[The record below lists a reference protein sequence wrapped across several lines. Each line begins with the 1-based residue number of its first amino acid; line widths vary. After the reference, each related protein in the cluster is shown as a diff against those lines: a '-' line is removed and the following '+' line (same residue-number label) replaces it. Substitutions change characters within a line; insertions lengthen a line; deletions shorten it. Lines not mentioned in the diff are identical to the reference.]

1 MKNTEEISGAGA
13 GEYGMPE
20 EYQVQK
26 SEFSGMGRETASE
39 QSMDSEYAE
48 MEEYPSLTEEAGQT
62 SQREKRSNSGRK
74 RMLMALCSSAMVV
87 ALAVAAIGPQRIQGY
102 YKQTEQKYDTGYQIR
117 TVGNVNEC
125 GLFTDGVR
133 NWTLGEI
140 APDASYYPVNGVRMQ
155 DSVVLRGYNDGYSSW
170 NGYIFEN
177 LDSVEDTLKA
187 GKTELYVQA
196 EISAPGYQFMLI
208 DRVTTV
214 TNNALVY
221 YKGKCIGVIY
231 LKHNK
236 NMLEYTQE
244 EFDKAYELGI
254 VERADGYIFAAE
266 LLRHEPDYQE
276 GMYAEALQNLRDT
289 CTVTLLDPDASQRLV
304 IGDSLQVSLRKN
316 LFISGIENSVEA
328 FSEDGGS
335 AVSGRYASIYKWR
348 STDERNSYSAAR
360 IQIDLTLEHEDVTNQ
375 SYYHLAYAGA
385 SVIIPRPHIMKN
397 TENVEENMWEGPLY
411 DVIFP
416 LEAREQHQVQTL
428 FEEINGIKWRICIYQ
443 ENVYCFCEEEPNM
456 YLRLTG
462 GGALL
467 TSNIPLLNS
476 DGTLSESFYDM
487 ISEFEKIK

>member
-1 MKNTEEISGAGA
+1 MKNTEEISGTGA

-26 SEFSGMGRETASE
+26 SEFSEMGRETASE

-48 MEEYPSLTEEAGQT
+48 MEEYPSLTKEAGQT

-102 YKQTEQKYDTGYQIR
+102 YKQTEQKYDTGCQIR

-155 DSVVLRGYNDGYSSW
+155 DSVVLRGYNDGY
-170 NGYIFEN
+170 IMLTHEAVDAA
-177 LDSVEDTLKA
+177 LDA
-187 GKTELYVQA
+187 GKTDLYVQA

-208 DRVTTV
+208 DRVTNV
-214 TNNALVY
+214 VNNALVY

-231 LKHNK
+231 LSHKQD
-236 NMLEYTQE
+236 MLEYTQE

-254 VERADGYIFAAE
+254 VERTDGYIVAAE
-266 LLRHEPDYQE
+266 LLRHDPDYQE
-276 GMYAEALQNLRDT
+276 GMYAEELQNLRDT
-289 CTVTLLDPDASQRLV
+289 CTVTLLDPDASQRLI

-316 LFISGIENSVEA
+316 LFISGIENSVEV
-328 FSEDGGS
+328 FSDDGGS
-335 AVSGRYASIYKWR
+335 AVSGRYASIYKWK
-348 STDERNSYSAAR
+348 SEEERNYYSAAR
-360 IQIDLTLEHEDVTNQ
+360 IEIDLTLEHEDVTRQ
-375 SYYHLAYAGA
+375 SAYHLAYAG
-385 SVIIPRPHIMKN
+385 VDIIIPKPHVMN
-397 TENVEENMWEGPLY
+397 NNENVEENMWEGPLY

-443 ENVYCFCEEEPNM
+443 DNVYCFCEEEPNM

-487 ISEFEKIK
+487 MSEFEKIK